1 MLVVIVLR
9 VLPVPVG
16 LRSAAAKGCM
26 FAVAV
31 FPNRTRVL
39 PGFDWPVVR
48 GGVTLILWKAQK
60 LTAAKANAMTM
71 NDDSLFTARIGM
83 SWGLGLF

>member
-31 FPNRTRVL
+31 FPTRTRVL

-48 GGVTLILWKAQK
+48 GGVTLILWKAPTLAFRLPPLLCRRLPK
-60 LTAAKANAMTM
+60 N
-71 NDDSLFTARIGM
+71 
-83 SWGLGLF
+83 

>member
-48 GGVTLILWKAQK
+48 GGVTLILWKAPT
-60 LTAAKANAMTM
+60 LAFRLPPP
-71 NDDSLFTARIGM
+71 SLPDATY
-83 SWGLGLF
+83 

>member
-48 GGVTLILWKAQK
+48 GGVTLILWKAPTLAFRLPPLLCRRLPKTDRRQGK
-60 LTAAKANAMTM
+60 CH
-71 NDDSLFTARIGM
+71 DHE
-83 SWGLGLF
+83 

>member
-9 VLPVPVG
+9 VLPVPDG
-16 LRSAAAKGCM
+16 ARNAAASVGKPVEV
-26 FAVAV
+26 F

-48 GGVTLILWKAQK
+48 GGVTLILWKAPTLAFRLPPLLCRRLPK
-60 LTAAKANAMTM
+60 N
-71 NDDSLFTARIGM
+71 
-83 SWGLGLF
+83 